1 MSWLQNGDLEV
12 LLKLVLKDENRRCV
26 ILAKG
31 IITASGYWPSF
42 ICTLEPVPELGCPAN
57 VQEKWPRSW
66 RLCKERFL
74 SRHLSSLEQS
84 PSGLS
89 ILKPGDPVVE
99 NPCFHCRRHRFSPW
113 SGK

>member
-42 ICTLEPVPELGCPAN
+42 ICTLEPVLELPEGLVKRQRAG
-57 VQEKWPRSW
+57 SY
-66 RLCKERFL
+66 
-74 SRHLSSLEQS
+74 SQS
-84 PSGLS
+84 
-89 ILKPGDPVVE
+89 V
-99 NPCFHCRRHRFSPW
+99 
-113 SGK
+113 